1 MLITVCYYFVR
12 VIILKFLEDVAKEKY
27 QSFTSNHEKSHF
39 LQSYEWGE
47 FCKKIKGQTPHYV
60 GMTDDNGQLVATAL
74 ILERKTP
81 LGFSY
86 GYAPR
91 GFIIDYTNKELIKKF
106 TEYLKEYMKKN
117 KFIYI
122 KFDPDIP
129 YQDIDQDANPIERGN
144 NNYELY
150 NYMLSLGYIHT
161 GFYRLYEGNQPRY
174 TFRIDLKRDWDVIES
189 RMSKSFLQS
198 VKRSYQY
205 DLEIDNEIKIKEFYK
220 LIKNTSERDGFNPHD
235 EKYYETLVDEFK
247 DNIKFFNVTIDI
259 KKMMTKIKEELKD
272 LKDNIASVNKKKL
285 ADYNDKIKRLE
296 KEQDLFSK
304 YPEEKRV
311 ICTIICI
318 STKNRIWSFFQGG
331 DELAG
336 ATCAVMR
343 CYYEAIKDA
352 FNKGYDFFDLFGTP
366 GDPHTTYKNLAKL
379 HDFKRKYGDKYIE
392 FIGEFDL
399 VNKKI
404 LYKMLPT
411 LLGIYRK
418 LRR

>member
-1 MLITVCYYFVR
+1 MIR
-12 VIILKFLEDVAKEKY
+12 LKFLENVDKEQY

-47 FCKKIKGQTPHYV
+47 FCRRIKGQTPHYV
-60 GMTDDNGQLVATAL
+60 GMSDDAGKIVATAL

-81 LGFSY
+81 LGYSY

-91 GFIIDYTNKELIKKF
+91 GFILDYTNKELIKEF
-106 TEYLKEYMKKN
+106 TTYLKEYMQKN
-117 KFIYI
+117 KIIYI

-129 YQDIDQDANPIERGN
+129 YQDIDEDANPIPGGN

-150 NYMLSLGYIHT
+150 DYMLSLGYIHK

-205 DLEIDNEIKIKEFYK
+205 DLKIDNEIRIKEFYE
-220 LIKNTSERDGFNPHD
+220 LIKETSKKDGFDPHSI
-235 EKYYETLVDEFK
+235 KYYEVLVEEFK
-247 DNIKFFNVTIDI
+247 DHIKFFNVTIDI
-259 KKMMTKIKEELKD
+259 TEVITKIKKELAELKD
-272 LKDNIASVNKKKL
+272 NMASVNKKRM

-296 KEQDLFSK
+296 NELALFSK
-304 YPEEKRV
+304 YDGGIKV

-318 STKNRIWSFFQGG
+318 STNNRIWSFFQGG
-331 DELAG
+331 DELASK
-336 ATCAVMR
+336 TCAVMR

-352 FNKGYDFFDLFGTP
+352 YEKKYDFFDLFGTP

-399 VNKKI
+399 VNKKF
-404 LYKMLPT
+404 LYKILPW
-411 LLGIYRK
+411 LLKIYRRIK
-418 LRR
+418 R